1 MLLFDIWCH
10 FQQYVSYIVANSF
23 IGGENLRTRRKQS
36 TSRIMLY
43 TSPWSRFE
51 LTISVGKGTDCLGSC
66 KSNYWTINVTAA
78 PRQKFKQWWSTR
90 HVSYSNYV
98 TVSLPNNS
106 FTSQYYYFYTLSSVT
121 LPDDISNNI
130 IISLVHTALFFLSVY
145 N

>member
-1 MLLFDIWCH
+1 MLLFGVWCH
-10 FQQYVSYIVANSF
+10 FQQYVSYIVADSF
-23 IGGENLRTRRKQS
+23 IGRGNRRTWRKQP

-43 TSPWSRFE
+43 TSHWSRFE
-51 LTISVGKGTDCLGSC
+51 LTISVEKGTDCLGSC
-66 KSNYWTINVTAA
+66 KFYYWTIKVTTA
-78 PRQKFKQWWSTR
+78 PRQKCKQWWSTR

-106 FTSQYYYFYTLSSVT
+106 FTSQYYYLYTLSSVT
-121 LPDDISNNI
+121 LPYDISNNR